1 MAGATGLRFT
11 FPRHDIPH
19 NDSPLFERMGTD
31 EYAQLLNA
39 RQTTDTLQQRI
50 HDLEKV
56 NLDLEYRLEEQA
68 KQCMEIEKE
77 CVSIERSWE
86 AKCKDFEDEI
96 SFRKQQFE
104 AQKMKSDRVRDH
116 LSRTERELYGIL
128 QRKYELI
135 RGPGVRTTGSSSFS
149 VPEKRPS
156 WDAGKMLMRSNTPTG
171 PYGSTEELAAHQL
184 VSDFSSCL
192 WLIVQCSCE
201 MERRSLLNSY
211 PLIFFL
217 QNRAPQES
225 RHRCMLG
232 NLTDFLGL

>member
-19 NDSPLFERMGTD
+19 NDSPLFEKMGTD

-86 AKCKDFEDEI
+86 ARCKDFENEI

-156 WDAGKMLMRSNTPTG
+156 WDAGKLLMRTNTLTG
-171 PYGSTEELAAHQL
+171 PYGSTEELTAHQL
-184 VSDFSSCL
+184 VSNF
-192 WLIVQCSCE
+192 LIICSACVGKIIFDSRFQL
-201 MERRSLLNSY
+201 MSY
-211 PLIFFL
+211 
-217 QNRAPQES
+217 S
-225 RHRCMLG
+225 
-232 NLTDFLGL
+232 